1 MSFKFKI
8 DTVKRIVFVKR
19 FGLILPGEFGN
30 ALQEITCHPDFKNID
45 KLLTDATDSDVST
58 ISTAELTKHAAFCKN
73 KIKHLT
79 VAIIAPKDLTF
90 GISRMFE
97 ILSDLENIKV
107 VREKKDALGW
117 LKIKNLPEDFK

>member
-1 MSFKFKI
+1 M
-8 DTVKRIVFVKR
+8 
-19 FGLILPGEFGN
+19 
-30 ALQEITCHPDFKNID
+30 
-45 KLLTDATDSDVST
+45 
-58 ISTAELTKHAAFCKN
+58 N
-73 KIKHLT
+73 KIKIKQLT

-117 LKIKNLPEDFK
+117 LEIKNLPEDFK